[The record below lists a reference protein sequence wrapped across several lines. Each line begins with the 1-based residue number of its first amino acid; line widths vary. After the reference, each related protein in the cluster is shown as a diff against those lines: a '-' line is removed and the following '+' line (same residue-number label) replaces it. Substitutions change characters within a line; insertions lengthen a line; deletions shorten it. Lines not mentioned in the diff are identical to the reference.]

1 MMNVLVTKQ
10 TLLFLTAI
18 QIGILMGIIFDLIRI
33 FRKLIKHPNIFVQI
47 EDMLYWVVSGFIGF
61 YMLYICNYAAIRPYI
76 FIGMILGGLFYFL
89 SFSIWFMKLATIAI
103 EYLKKVIV
111 KMVQC
116 LIIPI
121 KAVTRWILSILGLPI
136 NYIDNKLK
144 AFKHFVKLASRK
156 KQRLKYEQ
164 KMDKKVEQY
173 LKNGKT

>member
-144 AFKHFVKLASRK
+144 AFKRIL
-156 KQRLKYEQ
+156 
-164 KMDKKVEQY
+164 
-173 LKNGKT
+173 